1 MINQDDKL
9 FSKNKKKAL
18 IQSFPL
24 SSSLT
29 PKLVCLFP
37 LPAPGSPCFTQGR
50 PAHLERARSE
60 FTRLSSPLSYRF
72 THSRHYYSTHFSVH
86 QRSLVQL
93 PLCRP
98 AFILY
103 LAMCRPQRVR
113 PGHLGQHQ
121 PCDCPGIIRMS
132 GLSEVQEARW
142 AWQSRTRVARAPWFS
157 CPNRFVVA
165 KSFIC

>member
-1 MINQDDKL
+1 MTSYFQRI
-9 FSKNKKKAL
+9 KKKAL

-24 SSSLT
+24 SCSLT

-50 PAHLERARSE
+50 SAHLGKGLGQSSHA
-60 FTRLSSPLSYRF
+60 SPLRSP
-72 THSRHYYSTHFSVH
+72 TVSHTPDTTIPTHFSVH

-142 AWQSRTRVARAPWFS
+142 AWQGRTRVARAPWFS